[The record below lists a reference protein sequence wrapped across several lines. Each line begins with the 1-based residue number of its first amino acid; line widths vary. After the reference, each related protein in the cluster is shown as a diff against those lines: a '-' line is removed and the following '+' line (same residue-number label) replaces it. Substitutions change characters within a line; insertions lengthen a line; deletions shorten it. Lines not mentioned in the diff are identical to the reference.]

1 MIQEHLEKSAS
12 PMTDTVPGGRAAG
25 PLPASTGAGGIADR
39 VTGGVVTLRVRRPG
53 VRDHPEDRDGR
64 RSGVTCGLAD
74 TGRGRGVRGG
84 GSGDASC
91 RPSPPVAE
99 LHSACPCLAPA
110 GPGSAPARL
119 RPCRAPRLPGARPC
133 RAPPLP
139 GARPCRARLP
149 RRRPLCPLRS
159 GLKSRHRRPG
169 NGRWGRG

>member
-39 VTGGVVTLRVRRPG
+39 VTGDVVTLRAQRPG

-74 TGRGRGVRGG
+74 TGGAGRGVRGG
-84 GSGDASC
+84 GSGDASG

-99 LHSACPCLAPA
+99 LHSACPCPAPA

-119 RPCRAPRLPGARPC
+119 RPCRA
-133 RAPPLP
+133 
-139 GARPCRARLP
+139 RLP
-149 RRRPLCPLRS
+149 RPRPLCPLRS
-159 GLKSRHRRPG
+159 SLKSRHRRPG